1 MKRRSLEDMTAAL
14 SRLNPFML
22 RNEEGRLIMYA
33 DAKECYQL
41 CLMAL
46 WSDFPLGFVD
56 LAYFMRKHQQL
67 SPYRIMCI
75 LGIREFCFVRIWDK
89 KDPERIGKL
98 RAIMKLLLVES
109 GCRFDELAFES
120 AVDALDSFLKKGG
133 VADNLS
139 KSRIR
144 NLRKTE

>member
-1 MKRRSLEDMTAAL
+1 MTAAL

-144 NLRKTE
+144 NLRKTEK